1 MNKLLRGIR
10 GATTID
16 DNSKELIVEASEE
29 LLSKM
34 IDMNR
39 LNITDIASIFFTTTK
54 DLNAEYPAVAA
65 RNKGLLNVALLCT
78 HEMEIP
84 QGLSKCLRILI
95 HVNTEQGYND
105 LKHVYLK
112 GAKVLRPDLLDSN

>member
-10 GATTID
+10 GAITID
-16 DNSKELIVEASEE
+16 ENSKELIVEASEE

-112 GAKVLRPDLLDSN
+112 GAKVLRPDLLGSN

>member
-10 GATTID
+10 GAITID
-16 DNSKELIVEASEE
+16 ENSKELIVEASEE